1 MFGKALDSFGR
12 PFGHLW
18 RLQETPKRLPRGPR
32 KASWRAFGR
41 PRSTQGGPRAVQE
54 PPRGP
59 QDAPKSA
66 PRASKSAPRA
76 FKRRPRGAQEAPR
89 EPKRVLKEP
98 KMETKSK
105 QNRFQNAS
113 CFQHCFS
120 DSLLLFFSKNAV
132 ARINAHP

>member
-76 FKRRPRGAQEAPR
+76 SRRPPTGAQDHPRRTKRAPKASKM
-89 EPKRVLKEP
+89 EPK
-98 KMETKSK
+98 S
-105 QNRFQNAS
+105 QNNRFQNAS
-113 CFQHCFS
+113 RFQVSFS
-120 DSLLLFFSKNAV
+120 YSCLLFFPKKNV
-132 ARINAHP
+132 ARINTHP